1 MTETRTPKQ
10 PTPPGKPRAITKR
23 GLKQKGDR
31 FERELAAFISDATGL
46 NCERAPLSGGG
57 VIGQL
62 SGGADL
68 IGTPGLHVE
77 AKRVER
83 LSFPEAMRQAE
94 KSIAKRRTPDQAVI
108 INRRNRM
115 NTGDSYTVMRLDVF
129 LPMYRAWLREQG
141 FIKGDYR

>member
-1 MTETRTPKQ
+1 MTEARTPKQ
-10 PTPPGKPRAITKR
+10 PTPPGRPPKISKA
-23 GLKQKGDR
+23 GLKMKGDR
-31 FERELAAFISDATGL
+31 FERELAGYMSELLGL
-46 NCERAPLSGGG
+46 NIERAPLSGGG

-62 SGGADL
+62 AGGADL

-108 INRRNRM
+108 VNRRNRM
-115 NTGDSYTVMRLDVF
+115 VTGDSYTCMRLDVF
-129 LPMYRAWLREQG
+129 LPFYRAWLREQG
-141 FIKGDYR
+141 YIKGDPK

>member
-1 MTETRTPKQ
+1 MIEPRTPKK
-10 PTPPGKPRAITKR
+10 PSAPGKPRKLTAR
-23 GLKQKGDR
+23 GMKAKGDN
-31 FERELAAFISDATGL
+31 FERELAAFMSKHLGL
-46 NCERAPLSGGG
+46 NIERAPLSGGG

-68 IGTPGLHVE
+68 LGTPSIHVE

-94 KSIAKRRTPDQAVI
+94 ASLAKRRCPDNAVI

-115 NTGDSYTVMRLDVF
+115 MTGDSFTCMRLDVF
-129 LPMYRAWLREQG
+129 LPFYLAWLREQG
-141 FIKGDYR
+141 LVKRITE